1 MPGSQKVCAQHFHS
15 CLRVATPNHPLPQP
29 VPSRDPTDTNPF
41 NKTLGEDSSPSKCYT
56 AAEVEGA
63 AAQTDRGIRPKTLQP
78 TVIPIAS
85 HNRDTHHLLKHS
97 DYDKVNFWKNTTF
110 GVTVP
115 DYRDTWK
122 KQHIVNSLE
131 IIDTRR
137 SDDNVCDL
145 RLCLFVLYNE
155 DIEFTF

>member
-1 MPGSQKVCAQHFHS
+1 MS
-15 CLRVATPNHPLPQP
+15 L
-29 VPSRDPTDTNPF
+29 
-41 NKTLGEDSSPSKCYT
+41 SKCYT

-63 AAQTDRGIRPKTLQP
+63 AAQTDHQGIRPKTLQP

-85 HNRDTHHLLKHS
+85 HTRETHHLLKHS

-122 KQHIVNSLE
+122 KHIVNSLE

>member
-1 MPGSQKVCAQHFHS
+1 MPGSQKVCAQHFGS
-15 CLRVATPNHPLPQP
+15 CLRVATPNHHLPQP
-29 VPSRDPTDTNPF
+29 VPRD
-41 NKTLGEDSSPSKCYT
+41 LSKCDT

-63 AAQTDRGIRPKTLQP
+63 AAQTDHRGIRPKTLQP

-122 KQHIVNSLE
+122 KHIVNSLE

>member
-1 MPGSQKVCAQHFHS
+1 MS
-15 CLRVATPNHPLPQP
+15 L
-29 VPSRDPTDTNPF
+29 
-41 NKTLGEDSSPSKCYT
+41 SKCYT

-122 KQHIVNSLE
+122 KHIVNSLE